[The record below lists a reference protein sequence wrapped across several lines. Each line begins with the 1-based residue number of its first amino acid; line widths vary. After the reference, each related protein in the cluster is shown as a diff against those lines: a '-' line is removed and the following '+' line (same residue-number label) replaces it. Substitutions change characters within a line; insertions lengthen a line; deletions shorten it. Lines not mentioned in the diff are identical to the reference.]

1 MEDYRELAWDDTI
14 EEDGPEFV
22 TLPAGDY
29 DFEVTDFE
37 RARYQG
43 GDKLPVCNQAIVH
56 IRIEG
61 EVDGETRA
69 TTIKHNLYLHTKT
82 EGLLCAFF
90 TAIGHRKKGE
100 QITMNWDK
108 VVGSKGRAKIGI
120 RKWTNKDGETFEF
133 NEVKRFYES
142 EDNTPKFKPGEF

>member
-1 MEDYRELAWDDTI
+1 LDWDDQI
-14 EEDGPEFV
+14 EDDSPEFII
-22 TLPAGDY
+22 LPPGDY

-37 RARYQG
+37 RGRHQG
-43 GDKLPVCNQAIVH
+43 SDNLPPCNKAIVYL
-56 IRIEG
+56 RIEG
-61 EVDGETRA
+61 KEGA
-69 TTIKHNLYLHTKT
+69 TTIKHQLFLHTKT

>member
-1 MEDYRELAWDDTI
+1 MEDYRELDWDDQI
-14 EEDGPEFV
+14 EDDSPEFII
-22 TLPAGDY
+22 LPPGDY

-37 RARYQG
+37 RGRHQG
-43 GDKLPVCNQAIVH
+43 SDNLPPCNKAIVYL
-56 IRIEG
+56 RIEG
-61 EVDGETRA
+61 KEGA
-69 TTIKHNLYLHTKT
+69 TTIKHQLFLHTKT